1 MSSLFAIFVEDMN
14 RNDAAS
20 ELSDSELQKQINSQF
35 LREHI
40 ELKGFLPL
48 AELYE
53 VHNSSC
59 YLQNIRPQA
68 NDHHHF
74 YSHSHSISLSL

>member
-1 MSSLFAIFVEDMN
+1 MFGIFEEDMN

-20 ELSDSELQKQINSQF
+20 ELSDSELQKQISSQF

-53 VHNSSC
+53 VGSTVV
-59 YLQNIRPQA
+59 
-68 NDHHHF
+68 
-74 YSHSHSISLSL
+74 SLGNVRS